1 MNEAEVEIEQF
12 NLVFSDDE
20 MGDLSSTVEDR
31 LFIDDSRQE
40 EDRSFYRDLNKT
52 GNPVVVVN
60 EPEEEYYRDYDLPE
74 MHDPE
79 NREQVNFDSYTTDK
93 AKTISFK
100 NSLVCFP
107 NVENHFIYAVIYR
120 LMQTKLKNTL
130 GDDFFLKLKQ
140 VVNSVMLDHS
150 IFGYF

>member
-40 EDRSFYRDLNKT
+40 EDRSFYRDLNNIENYPQFINKT
-52 GNPVVVVN
+52 GNPVEVVN

-93 AKTISFK
+93 AKTD
-100 NSLVCFP
+100 L
-107 NVENHFIYAVIYR
+107 
-120 LMQTKLKNTL
+120 
-130 GDDFFLKLKQ
+130 
-140 VVNSVMLDHS
+140 
-150 IFGYF
+150 